1 MEELLPLYPPSDRS
15 LLPLANV
22 STVPKGYDQDAQLTL
37 SIARPVPRLPPSQP
51 MSPSEGSESDD
62 EMSLH
67 NRSSLKLHSGND
79 SSQPLSRED
88 TPQVLSAGPPP
99 SLPGRPAAPQSR
111 ASDYAGR
118 SPPMQSMDM
127 SPTLPAPPPDPS
139 KRSSRVPPIPGMP
152 SAPQNRAPPP
162 PPPPTNAPLM
172 RASTGESRIPPLV
185 SRTQVPEE
193 SDEEI
198 TEYEGDYDTDM
209 ASGATRKDA
218 LKSHARVSS
227 LEDDSTTEE
236 ASLHHPGLPSLGP
249 APSAAPRAVPP
260 PLPNQPSRNNR
271 QSSDMPRGAPP
282 PPPPPKEQTYDYEDD
297 DYDAYKSPTSGQRGL
312 GSKHEVDGPTTPG
325 FEEPE
330 AMFQASPPQRAVPAF
345 SGQSTSQ
352 YPSSPNTAASWRSG
366 PRQSTEVQRTSTSI
380 RRSTDA
386 SRPSGEQGCI
396 AGDVDLGYNSQ
407 WWTRPD
413 TPPPVFQNR
422 RDIIFETEETSTT
435 RRGGKQAVTKMVYV
449 LFMDYSQTVV
459 TAHFEAQDPVN
470 ASLEQRHEPPPQSLR
485 QDQLENAH
493 TRFSSRIAEAA
504 NAKKETVV
512 GDGSPHAFVL
522 DLLSSLP
529 EALLPVGV
537 RAYGANIY
545 ANLANASVKQFDE
558 IRPGDIVTFRNAK
571 FQGHRGPMHSK
582 YSIEVG
588 KPDHVGVVIDWD
600 GTKKKVR
607 AWEQGRESK
616 KIKPES
622 FKFGDLRSGEVKVW
636 RVMARSWVG
645 WN

>member
-1 MEELLPLYPPSDRS
+1 
-15 LLPLANV
+15 
-22 STVPKGYDQDAQLTL
+22 
-37 SIARPVPRLPPSQP
+37 
-51 MSPSEGSESDD
+51 
-62 EMSLH
+62 MSLH
-67 NRSSLKLHSGND
+67 KRNSLRSHPGID
-79 SSQPLSRED
+79 SSRPLSRED
-88 TPQVLSAGPPP
+88 PPPIPSAGPPP
-99 SLPGRPAAPQSR
+99 SLPTRPAAPPSR
-111 ASDYAGR
+111 PSDYVGR
-118 SPPMQSMDM
+118 SPPMQSMEM
-127 SPTLPAPPPDPS
+127 SPILPTPPADPS
-139 KRSSRVPPIPGMP
+139 KRSSRVPPIPGSNVAMP

-162 PPPPTNAPLM
+162 PPPTNAPPM
-172 RASTGESRIPPLV
+172 RAPTGDS

-193 SDEEI
+193 SDEEV

-209 ASGATRKDA
+209 ASGATHKDA

-260 PLPNQPSRNNR
+260 LPPNQPSRHNR

-282 PPPPPKEQTYDYEDD
+282 PPPTPKEQTYEDANEN
-297 DYDAYKSPTSGQRGL
+297 YDAYRPSTSGQRGL
-312 GSKHEVDGPTTPG
+312 EDRYEMEGRTTPR

-330 AMFQASPPQRAVPAF
+330 TMFQASPPQRAVPAF

-352 YPSSPNTAASWRSG
+352 YPSSPNMAAPGRSG
-366 PRQSTEVQRTSTSI
+366 PRQSTEIQRTSMSI
-380 RRSTDA
+380 RRSTDT
-386 SRPSGEQGCI
+386 SRPSGEQGFI
-396 AGDVDLGYNSQ
+396 ARDVDLGHNSQ
-407 WWTRPD
+407 WWAQPD

-422 RDIIFETEETSTT
+422 RDLIFETEETSTT

-459 TAHFEAQDPVN
+459 TAHFEPKNPVN
-470 ASLEQRHEPPPQSLR
+470 ASLEQRHEPPPQNLR

-493 TRFSSRIAEAA
+493 TRFGSRIAEAA
-504 NAKKETVV
+504 STKKETSV
-512 GDGSPHAFVL
+512 GDGSPHALVL
-522 DLLSSLP
+522 DLLSALP

-537 RAYGANIY
+537 RAYGANVY

-582 YSIEVG
+582 YSVEVG